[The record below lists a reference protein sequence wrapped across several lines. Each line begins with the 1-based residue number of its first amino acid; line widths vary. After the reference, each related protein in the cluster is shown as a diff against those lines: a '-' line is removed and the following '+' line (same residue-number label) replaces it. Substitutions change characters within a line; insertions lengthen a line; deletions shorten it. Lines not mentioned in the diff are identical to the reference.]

1 MKFGHHRFQ
10 GGLDVFPSV
19 IVGVAVAKSKLEAA
33 CDIYG
38 LSDALLEKNRLILG
52 LPVSSCAF

>member
-1 MKFGHHRFQ
+1 MEFGHQ
-10 GGLDVFPSV
+10 SELDVFPSV

-38 LSDALLEKNRLILG
+38 LSDAL
-52 LPVSSCAF
+52 

>member
-1 MKFGHHRFQ
+1 MEFGHQ
-10 GGLDVFPSV
+10 SEPDVFPSV

-38 LSDALLEKNRLILG
+38 LSDAL
-52 LPVSSCAF
+52 